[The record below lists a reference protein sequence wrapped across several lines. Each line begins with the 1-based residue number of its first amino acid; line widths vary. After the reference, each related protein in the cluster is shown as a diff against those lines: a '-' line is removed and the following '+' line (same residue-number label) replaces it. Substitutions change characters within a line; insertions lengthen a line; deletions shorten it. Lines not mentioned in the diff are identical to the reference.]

1 MAEGAADRPR
11 DFRGVDDRAGS
22 AERVAVYLSVLPGLG
37 YGLWAKGTPTT
48 KAAEG
53 GCYSHEKPEHGD
65 HWAGGIYRR
74 PAVLYFLQ
82 CH

>member
-22 AERVAVYLSVLPGLG
+22 AERVAVYLPVLPELG
-37 YGLWAKGTPTT
+37 YGLWAKGTPPT

-53 GCYSHEKPEHGD
+53 GCYKGSE
-65 HWAGGIYRR
+65 
-74 PAVLYFLQ
+74 YF
-82 CH
+82 